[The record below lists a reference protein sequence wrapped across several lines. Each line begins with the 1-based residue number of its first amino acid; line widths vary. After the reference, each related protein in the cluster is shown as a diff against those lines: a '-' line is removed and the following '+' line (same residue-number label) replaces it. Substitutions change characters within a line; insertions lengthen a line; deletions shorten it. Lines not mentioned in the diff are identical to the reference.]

1 MAALLNSF
9 AIIRDCENQT
19 GGHPWPHS
27 STTHDKR
34 APAFAM
40 TPTTAPAP
48 RRTAPR
54 IVLILAMT
62 LAFVLLTSLLDGGK
76 GVLPLRLLD
85 QPRFPLANAWPG
97 LLFAGLLLA
106 MTRRVLLSF
115 GLAYLL
121 QGVVYGVNALK
132 VANLGTPLLPADFRM
147 VGQLRKGGAHLL
159 AGYLPHSPWPYLAL
173 LAGVLILIAMWR
185 LEPPLFARRTGGK
198 RLVAGGV
205 LALLLGSL
213 LGGWGGWA
221 KIYNARVLWLEPWSA
236 ASTRIHAG
244 LVSEL
249 VMFHLQY
256 GQQKPKP
263 DRAIAEQLIAQSAD
277 ALRQH
282 LALPNA
288 SVLPDIVVVQSESFF
303 DPTIMKGYAHSE
315 LTPNLRRLA
324 QHGTSGPL
332 HVPTFGGGT
341 IRTEFEVLTGLSL
354 RYFDNL
360 QFPYLQ
366 IGRKPLPSLV
376 HVLDDHGYA
385 TVAVHGND
393 PTFWNR
399 STAFKTLGFQR
410 FVSQS
415 AFPPDAPNDGKY
427 MADSAMTDEIL
438 RQLKDSGPPQ
448 FIFAISIEAHGP
460 YDVEPKDTAARDAI
474 AVPAGIEGK
483 DKRELQTYLY
493 HMQHADQELGR
504 LADLLAKRQRPTLL
518 LFYGDHLPG
527 LADSYHIDG
536 FVDGGDML
544 AQAGTWL
551 LVDPR
556 GSGQPVHEST
566 ASWLLPGKL
575 LAAAG
580 IHDDPYF
587 ALTELFG
594 SQLAALTRAPGAPQ
608 PEEDAATRQLDQS
621 MASVEQL
628 RMSRK
633 LDGVL
638 AKFVGGS
645 APEHVAHVAPVP
657 NTASGGTQVA
667 R

>member
-1 MAALLNSF
+1 MAAPLN
-9 AIIRDCENQT
+9 Q
-19 GGHPWPHS
+19 P
-27 STTHDKR
+27 HDKR
-34 APAFAM
+34 ASASAM
-40 TPTTAPAP
+40 TPSSTPAL
-48 RRTAPR
+48 RRTTPR
-54 IVLILAMT
+54 IALVLAMA
-62 LAFVLLTSLLDGGK
+62 LVFVLLTSLLDGGK

-85 QPRFPLANAWPG
+85 QPRFPIANAWPG
-97 LLFAGLLLA
+97 LLFAGLLLV
-106 MTRRVLLSF
+106 MTRRLLLSF

-121 QGVVYGVNALK
+121 QGLIYGVNTLK
-132 VANLGTPLLPADFRM
+132 VANLGMPLLPADFRM
-147 VGQLRKGGAHLL
+147 VGQLRKGGTHLL

-173 LAGVLILIAMWR
+173 VAGVLILVAMWR

-198 RLVAGGV
+198 RLGAGGA
-205 LALLLGSL
+205 LLLLLGSL
-213 LGGWGGWA
+213 FGGWSGWTTV
-221 KIYNARVLWLEPWSA
+221 YNGRVLWLEPWSA
-236 ASTRIHAG
+236 ASTRAHAG

-256 GQQKPKP
+256 AKQKPKP
-263 DRAIAEQLIAQSAD
+263 DRAIAEQLIGQSAD

-282 LALPNA
+282 LAMPNA
-288 SVLPDIVVVQSESFF
+288 AVLPDIVVVQSESFF
-303 DPTIMKGYAHSE
+303 DPSIMKGYAHSD

-324 QHGTSGPL
+324 QHGISGAL

-366 IGRKPLPSLV
+366 IGRKPMPSLV
-376 HVLDDHGYA
+376 QVLDEHGYA

-399 STAFKTLGFQR
+399 NTAFKTLGFQR

-427 MADSAMTDEIL
+427 MADSAMTDEIM

-460 YDVEPKDTAARDAI
+460 YDVEPRDTAARDAI

-504 LADLLAKRQRPTLL
+504 LADLLAKRQRPALL

-527 LADSYHIDG
+527 LADSYRIDG

-556 GSGQPVHEST
+556 AAGQPAHEDT

-587 ALTELFG
+587 ALTELVG
-594 SQLAALTRAPGAPQ
+594 PQLAALTRAPGAPQ
-608 PEEDAATRQLDQS
+608 PDEGTATQKLDQS

-628 RMSRK
+628 RMNRK
-633 LDGVL
+633 LQPIL
-638 AKFVGGS
+638 AKIVEATRTG
-645 APEHVAHVAPVP
+645 AVAHAAQSPAADAVAPGRP
-657 NTASGGTQVA
+657 
-667 R
+667 